1 MKVKKQ
7 NNISNAEKQYL
18 TEHRKLYYWILK
30 QSTPSFYKSAFVLEV
45 DILGM
50 AKRIE
55 RVNKLLKEQINNI
68 LLREIDFEG
77 VLATITDVETTPDL
91 RYCNMKISVMP
102 ENKEKIILKKIE
114 NQIYSIQKTLN
125 KKLNMRPVPKIKFK
139 IDQDVKKLYKIDEI
153 LNRAEE

>member
-1 MKVKKQ
+1 M
-7 NNISNAEKQYL
+7 
-18 TEHRKLYYWILK
+18 
-30 QSTPSFYKSAFVLEV
+30 
-45 DILGM
+45 G
-50 AKRIE
+50 KRIE

-77 VLATITDVETTPDL
+77 VLVTITDVETTPDL

-114 NQIYSIQKTLN
+114 NQIYGIQKTLN

-139 IDQDVKKLYKIDEI
+139 IDQDVKKLHKIDEI